1 MNSFKFF
8 DHPSARLQRR
18 IVVGGVFLSLVF
30 LALLYTRAQQH
41 PIQVQLAQIELGD
54 MVQEVVLVGAV
65 NYQAVVPV
73 GAQVS
78 GVVKAVH
85 VDYNTE
91 VEAGQLLAVVDP
103 DAVVQRLKQAQA
115 DLAAAKASLQS
126 QQLMFEKMQ
135 SDMAESER
143 DFARLER
150 LHSAGAIAGSEL
162 DRAKSNVRGG
172 AIGLQSTKTSL
183 DIARAGIQQREAV
196 VQQMQVEVGRT
207 EIRSPVQG
215 RVIKRM
221 VENGQTLSAQMQS
234 PELFLIARDTA
245 RMQIQATV
253 DEVDVAKIRL
263 GMPAFFTT
271 EAFRGQEFQAR
282 VVQIR
287 NTPMSG
293 QSTGGANAGVAQ
305 YQVLLS
311 FEDPEQ
317 KFLQGMTATVR
328 IQTQRKPA
336 VLQVPNAALHVKPP
350 PHLQVSLSLGLP
362 SPEKGVVM
370 RVLYR
375 QIEQGRWQAVPVL
388 TGLSNPETT
397 EVMLPPD
404 ERLSQALPTETRTW
418 FQAGAQGV
426 VLRWQAA
433 APSQP

>member
-1 MNSFKFF
+1 MFMFGKI
-8 DHPSARLQRR
+8 RKLQWV
-18 IVVGGVFLSLVF
+18 VVGLILFCIGFGVLWFGKLRVPLQEVM
-30 LALLYTRAQQH
+30 LT
-41 PIQVQLAQIELGD
+41 QIIHGD
-54 MVQEVVLVGAV
+54 MVQEVTLMGAV

-73 GAQVS
+73 GSQVS

-85 VDYNTE
+85 VDYNSD
-91 VEAGQLLAVVDP
+91 VQAGQLLAVVDP
-103 DAVVQRLKQAQA
+103 DAAVQRLKQAQA
-115 DLAAAKASLQS
+115 DLVAAKASLQS

-150 LHSAGAIAGSEL
+150 LHAAGAIAGSEL

-215 RVIKRM
+215 RVIKKM
-221 VENGQTLSAQMQS
+221 VENGQTISAQMQS

-253 DEVDVAKIRL
+253 DEVDVAKIRI
-263 GMPAFFTT
+263 GMPALFTT
-271 EAFRGQEFQAR
+271 EAFRGHEFQAR

-287 NTPMSG
+287 NTPMPG
-293 QSTGGANAGVAQ
+293 GLGTGGSVVGVAQ

-311 FEDPEQ
+311 FDDPEQ

-328 IQTQRKPA
+328 VQTQRKQG
-336 VLQVPNAALHVKPP
+336 VMQVPNAVLHAKPP
-350 PHLQVSLSLGLP
+350 EHLQASLKFSLP
-362 SPEKGVVM
+362 ATADGVVM

-375 QIEQGRWQAVPVL
+375 QIEPAKWQVVPVL
-388 TGLSNPETT
+388 TGLSTAETT
-397 EVMLPPD
+397 EVLLPPD
-404 ERLSQALPTETRTW
+404 ALLPQALDAETRTW
-418 FQAGAQGV
+418 FQPGAQGV
-426 VLRWQAA
+426 VLRWQGAL
-433 APSQP
+433 PQQR